1 MHSEDHVVG
10 ATLPGRPTR
19 EDGRDDT
26 ADPAFDQV
34 TDPIRALITRLD
46 AAAASG
52 GPVMLDG
59 REPIRARAIPGG
71 FALERRT

>member
-1 MHSEDHVVG
+1 MREDHVVG

-19 EDGRDDT
+19 EDRRDYT
-26 ADPAFDQV
+26 ADLVPHQAP
-34 TDPIRALITRLD
+34 DPVRDLIACLD

-52 GPVMLDG
+52 GPVMLNG

-71 FALERRT
+71 FALERRP